1 MHLENPV
8 SLLMQDICD
17 VTLLVKKTMNDEKQ
31 NGAYLKDLSIP
42 LENNL
47 KLELCELLDNRRTF
61 KGL

>member
-1 MHLENPV
+1 
-8 SLLMQDICD
+8 
-17 VTLLVKKTMNDEKQ
+17 MNDEKQ